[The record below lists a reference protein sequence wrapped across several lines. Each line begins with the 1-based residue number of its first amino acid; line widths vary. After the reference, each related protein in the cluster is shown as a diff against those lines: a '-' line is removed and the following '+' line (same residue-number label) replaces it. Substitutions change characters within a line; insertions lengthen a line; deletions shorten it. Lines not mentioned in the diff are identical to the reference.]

1 MLKFRPQRTQLNKY
15 QLPRWPSGKRI
26 HLLSRRCGFEPW
38 VGKIPRRRKWKS
50 TPVFLPGKSHGL
62 RSLAGYHYMG
72 SQRVGHDL
80 ETKQVQHRN
89 PGYRVSVIENQAVKN
104 NMKVFSS
111 VQFSCLVESDY
122 LRPHESQHSR
132 LPCPSPTPGVHS
144 NSRPQSQ

>member
-1 MLKFRPQRTQLNKY
+1 MLKFRLQRKQLNKY

-38 VGKIPRRRKWKS
+38 VGKIPRRRKWQS

-80 ETKQVQHRN
+80 ETKQVHHRN
-89 PGYRVSVIENQAVKN
+89 PGYTVSVIENQAVKN

-111 VQFSCLVESDY
+111 VQLSRSVESDY
-122 LRPHESQHSR
+122 LRPHELQYVRFS
-132 LPCPSPTPGVHS
+132 CTSPTPGVHL
-144 NSRPQSQ
+144 NSHPSSR